1 MSAATLQ
8 QLFWNQSE
16 RRLHAGWRIL
26 LYFVLWRLTSLLF
39 DLLVAPPV
47 ATFWA
52 DVSTLLTVDGAWF
65 ERSVHFLLYLVSVLL
80 VTAAAARW
88 LDRRPLGS
96 YGLRLDRAWW
106 RDLVGGLT
114 IGGAL
119 MTLIFLV
126 EWALGWV
133 SVNKLLQIR
142 IPSLPFAVALLGPL
156 VFFALVALAE
166 ELMFRGYLLRNIAE
180 GFGGESPGPR
190 NGLLLAWALSSALFG
205 LLHIFNPNSS
215 WASTLILVLA
225 GLLFGLPMLLTGRL
239 GLPIGLHLTWNFFQG
254 NVFGFPVSGN
264 DFSGVTI
271 FAIRQAGH
279 DVWTGGRFGPE
290 AGLLGLGAILLGFA
304 FVLLWVRHY
313 YGELRLHEDLARY
326 P

>member
-16 RRLHAGWRIL
+16 QRLHAGWRIL
-26 LYFVLWRLTSLLF
+26 LYFALWRLTSLLF
-39 DLLVAPPV
+39 DLLVASPV

-52 DVSTLLTVDGAWF
+52 DVSTLLTVEGAWF

-88 LDRRPLGS
+88 LDRRPLRS
-96 YGLRLDRAWW
+96 YGLGLDRAWW
-106 RDLVGGLT
+106 IDLAGGLA
-114 IGGAL
+114 IGGVL

-133 SVNKLLQIR
+133 SVTGLLQIR
-142 IPSLPFAVALLGPL
+142 IPSLPFALALLGPL
-156 VFFALVALAE
+156 GFFVLVAFTE

-180 GFGGESPGPR
+180 GFGGEPPGPQI
-190 NGLLLAWALSSALFG
+190 GLLLAWALSSALFG

-225 GLLFGLPMLLTGRL
+225 GLLLGLPMILTGRL
-239 GLPIGLHLTWNFFQG
+239 GLSIGLHLTWNFFQG

-264 DFSGVTI
+264 DFTGVTI
-271 FAIRQAGH
+271 LAVRQAGPEL
-279 DVWTGGRFGPE
+279 WTGGRFGPE
-290 AGLLGLGAILLGFA
+290 AGLLGLGALMLGFA
-304 FVLLWVRHY
+304 LVLLWVRRR
-313 YGELRLHEDLARY
+313 YGGLRLAPNLARY

>member
-1 MSAATLQ
+1 MSVATLQ

-26 LYFVLWRLTSLLF
+26 FYFVLWRLASSLF

-47 ATFWA
+47 TTFWQG
-52 DVSTLLTVDGAWF
+52 VSTLLTVEGAWF
-65 ERSVHFLLYLVSVLL
+65 ERSIHFLFYLVSVLL

-88 LDRRPLGS
+88 LDHRPLRS

-106 RDLVGGLT
+106 WDLAGGMA

-126 EWALGWV
+126 EWGLGWV
-133 SVNKLLQIR
+133 SVTALFQIR
-142 IPSLPFAVALLGPL
+142 IPTLPFALALLGPL
-156 VFFALVALAE
+156 GFFVLVAFSE
-166 ELMFRGYLLRNIAE
+166 ELMFRGYLLRNVAE
-180 GFGGESPGPR
+180 GFGGETLGAQ

-225 GLLFGLPMLLTGRL
+225 GLLLGLPMILTGRL
-239 GLPIGLHLTWNFFQG
+239 GLSIGLHLTWNFFQG

-271 FAIRQAGH
+271 LAVHQAGP

-290 AGLLGLGAILLGFA
+290 AGLLGLGAIMLGFA
-304 FVLLWVRHY
+304 FVLLWVRWR
-313 YGELRLHEDLARY
+313 YGGLRLDLALARY